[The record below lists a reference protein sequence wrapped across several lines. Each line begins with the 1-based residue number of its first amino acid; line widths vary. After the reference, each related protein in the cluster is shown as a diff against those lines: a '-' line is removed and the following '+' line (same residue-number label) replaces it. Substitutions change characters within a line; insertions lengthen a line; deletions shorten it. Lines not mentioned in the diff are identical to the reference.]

1 MHVNYSQSL
10 HLLQCARALRLRRDC
25 NLLLML
31 FTINMLVSLLLSW
44 FIFSLSL
51 LLRTLASGSASF
63 TLPALGDCLGGTFK
77 SSDLIAHQLSGLLL
91 ELIDRV

>member
-1 MHVNYSQSL
+1 
-10 HLLQCARALRLRRDC
+10 
-25 NLLLML
+25 ML
-31 FTINMLVSLLLSW
+31 FTINLLVSLLLSW

-63 TLPALGDCLGGTFK
+63 TLPALGGCLVGAFK